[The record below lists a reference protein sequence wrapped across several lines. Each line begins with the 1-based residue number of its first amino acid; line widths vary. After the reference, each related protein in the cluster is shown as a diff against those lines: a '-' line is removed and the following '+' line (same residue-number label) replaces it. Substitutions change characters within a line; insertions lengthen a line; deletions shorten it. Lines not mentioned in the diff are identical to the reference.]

1 ILGIYTPAYAINSSI
16 KKKTD
21 MIPIISTAPWK
32 HIQIDLINFHEFS
45 DVNSGVAWLLTCVC
59 IFSKFLVA
67 IPTKSKEATTVATHL
82 VKDIFKIWL
91 PDTLQSDND
100 TGYIKRTMETYINTS
115 MIYYYVLVYSR

>member
-1 ILGIYTPAYAINSSI
+1 MTTLILGIYTPAYAINSSI

-21 MIPIISTAPWK
+21 MILIISTAPWK

-82 VKDIFKIWL
+82 VKDIFKI
-91 PDTLQSDND
+91 
-100 TGYIKRTMETYINTS
+100 
-115 MIYYYVLVYSR
+115 LVARYSPK